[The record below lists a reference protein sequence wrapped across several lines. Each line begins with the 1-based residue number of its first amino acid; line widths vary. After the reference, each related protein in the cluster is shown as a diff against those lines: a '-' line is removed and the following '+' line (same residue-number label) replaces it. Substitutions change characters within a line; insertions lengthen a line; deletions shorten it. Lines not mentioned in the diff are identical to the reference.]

1 MTVVSEMG
9 EQWSPKIPPDSTTPM
24 AMPTG
29 APMEM
34 ARDTAMGMKM
44 ANTLQELPVEKEVR
58 QAAMKMIAHIE
69 VGVRKLSQV
78 LTIQVPQ
85 AEQMLPMPQAS
96 MRIIRTSIMPVQPSM
111 KVLRAF
117 LKFQTLLIMP
127 MMMAEMEA
135 RMKAVSS
142 ARRELPLASAP
153 KMPLVLMS
161 PV

>member
-1 MTVVSEMG
+1 MEDMTVVSEMG

-78 LTIQVPQ
+78 LTIVRQDY
-85 AEQMLPMPQAS
+85 
-96 MRIIRTSIMPVQPSM
+96 T
-111 KVLRAF
+111 KVLDVYD
-117 LKFQTLLIMP
+117 
-127 MMMAEMEA
+127 
-135 RMKAVSS
+135 AV
-142 ARRELPLASAP
+142 
-153 KMPLVLMS
+153 KDGDQILVNADEGYVEVL
-161 PV
+161 

>member
-1 MTVVSEMG
+1 
-9 EQWSPKIPPDSTTPM
+9 M

-69 VGVRKLSQV
+69 VGGQEALAGADDPSGSAAGGADAADAPGQHEDHQDLHHARAALDEGAQGLLEVPDLGDHAHDDGGDGGQNEGG
-78 LTIQVPQ
+78 IQRPQ
-85 AEQMLPMPQAS
+85 
-96 MRIIRTSIMPVQPSM
+96 
-111 KVLRAF
+111 
-117 LKFQTLLIMP
+117 
-127 MMMAEMEA
+127 
-135 RMKAVSS
+135 
-142 ARRELPLASAP
+142 ELPLASAP